1 MRCGISFAG
10 GPAEEKMELA
20 DFPYDIFP
28 VAELPGDMMQTSR
41 PTKQL
46 IFECFERLH
55 FRNLFPAPMCRSMA
69 LQNRTIIRMFR
80 EQLRKIMRRCD
91 DLNAASISLDFG
103 VGSAVSDPDF
113 RVEMLALINEIAA
126 DLNGHSA
133 RLLIPARVPEPEPI
147 PQDFFNRLLC
157 DSMNPF
163 LSLACDIHPHELAGK
178 EYSPAELLKPI
189 KFDLKIMRLIYEPE
203 TGNRLVRKLV
213 EPWTTYLL
221 ENSLPVDLIF
231 CPLAANPEVFENEIF
246 RLADMVSEMNARE
259 E

>member
-1 MRCGISFAG
+1 MRYGLSFAG

-28 VAELPGDMMQTSR
+28 VAELPGDMLQSSR

-91 DLNAASISLDFG
+91 DLHAASICLDFG
-103 VGSAVSDPDF
+103 IGSAVSDPAF
-113 RVEMLALINEIAA
+113 RLEMLVLINELTA

-133 RLLIPARVPEPEPI
+133 RLLTPARIPEPEPI
-147 PQDFFNRLLC
+147 PGDFFNRLLC
-157 DSMNPF
+157 DARNPF
-163 LSLACDIHPHELAGK
+163 LSLVCDVHPHELAGK
-178 EYSPAELLKPI
+178 EYSPAELLQPI
-189 KFDLKIMRLIYEPE
+189 KFDLKVLRFIYEPE

-213 EPWTTYLL
+213 EPWTAYLRK
-221 ENSLPVDLIF
+221 NSLPVDLIF
-231 CPLAANPEVFENEIF
+231 CPLATNPEIFEKEIF
-246 RLADMVSEMNARE
+246 KLAEMVAELNSNRD
-259 E
+259 